1 MSAMGFITPLVRA
14 WGRGFFTR
22 GTLRR
27 KEISNKI
34 ILNIDLRVFPYTIPL
49 VSPSSER
56 LIFACEG
63 PSLCE
68 RIAPSPLR
76 RVLCVQWGTGWQ

>member
-14 WGRGFFTR
+14 WGRVFFIR

-34 ILNIDLRVFPYTIPL
+34 VLNIDLHVFPYTHPL

-63 PSLCE
+63 PSLHE
-68 RIAPSPLR
+68 HIAASPLR
-76 RVLCVQWGTGWQ
+76 GVLCVQWGMAWQ